1 MRIEAEKTGLP
12 VGGGGGGEGGE
23 GGARDAPAHCGLTH
37 VAECVKLDSVVVLLD
52 IECELAAG
60 EKEKEQRGGGSD
72 LVQVDGGAADFGSRV
87 PARAVT
93 RREAA
98 KFERGKTE
106 FIALAR
112 AWGKKM
118 MVGWG

>member
-1 MRIEAEKTGLP
+1 
-12 VGGGGGGEGGE
+12 
-23 GGARDAPAHCGLTH
+23 
-37 VAECVKLDSVVVLLD
+37 VKLDSVVVLLD

-98 KFERGKTE
+98 KFEKGKT
-106 FIALAR
+106 
-112 AWGKKM
+112 
-118 MVGWG
+118 